1 MCRKSTYT
9 LFLSVTKDGGGEWD
23 ILMGKVTLKIMCKD
37 KKKKVHR
44 EGRESRM
51 HGGYYQVNR

>member
-37 KKKKVHR
+37 KKKKSIEKAERAGCMVGIIR
-44 EGRESRM
+44 
-51 HGGYYQVNR
+51 